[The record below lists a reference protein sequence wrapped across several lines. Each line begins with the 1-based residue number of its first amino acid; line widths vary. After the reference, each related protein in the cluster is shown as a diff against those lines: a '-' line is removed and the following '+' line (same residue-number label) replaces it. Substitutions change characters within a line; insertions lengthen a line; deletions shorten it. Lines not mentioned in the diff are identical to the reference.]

1 MPPAYIIVATQ
12 VLANVANA
20 ALVAGYVEK
29 SIASLPFG
37 SAGSLLTFITRENEG
52 EKPKGRRRKKRTLR
66 YQIVQEEP
74 GSPQPHP
81 ASLAKK
87 MGCVPKLNPKSQG

>member
-12 VLANVANA
+12 VLAKVTNA

-37 SAGSLLTFITRENEG
+37 SADSLLTVITMGNEG
-52 EKPKGRRRKKRTLR
+52 KKPKGRRRRNG
-66 YQIVQEEP
+66 P
-74 GSPQPHP
+74 
-81 ASLAKK
+81 
-87 MGCVPKLNPKSQG
+87 